1 MPIDEVALVCGLPY
15 SGKSELLEKSGEPF
29 LKWNEFLQKKYKT
42 LDFQAIELN
51 LSLKRKETIKE
62 FAELTRKLT
71 LEMEGKRFWI
81 EGRFI
86 MREERLEMKNVFHEV
101 GFKRIGCLV
110 LHNVKISELLN
121 RCEQISKNFSRD
133 SSDLMWQMQNFEI
146 PSRNEGFAWIDFIQ
160 PADSHLREISE

>member
-1 MPIDEVALVCGLPY
+1 M
-15 SGKSELLEKSGEPF
+15 
-29 LKWNEFLQKKYKT
+29 
-42 LDFQAIELN
+42 
-51 LSLKRKETIKE
+51 SLKRKETIKE